1 MKQTYSSVII
11 LMKKV
16 LLLSLLVSVILASTS
31 YAQQPITKMQSL
43 YIYNFIKNI
52 KWKNVE
58 EKYVVGVFGDDTK
71 VADMQGVI
79 GVRKFNSKAIEVKK
93 ITSVTEASNCQIV
106 FVSSEFKSNIANLN
120 NPTVLKNTLLV
131 SEEGGI
137 DSGVSIAFIQEDSK
151 LKFKIN
157 EPVCKNSG
165 LQVSATLLSLGQ

>member
-1 MKQTYSSVII
+1 
-11 LMKKV
+11 MKKV
-16 LLLSLLVSVILASTS
+16 ILFSILASFIFVSAT

-58 EKYVVGVFGDDTK
+58 DKYVVGVFGDNTK
-71 VADMQGVI
+71 VADINAVI
-79 GVRKFNSKAIEVKK
+79 GLRKFNSKSIEVKK
-93 ITSVTEASNCQIV
+93 ITSAAEAGDCQII
-106 FVSSEFKSNIANLN
+106 FVSSDFKSSIENLN

-137 DSGVSIAFIQEDSK
+137 ESGVSIAFMLEGSK

-165 LQVSATLLSLGQ
+165 LQISATLLSLGI